1 MALQKL
7 LPRRPDVLISG
18 LNHGPNLGQQDI
30 SYSGTVAGA
39 IQGTFLQIPS
49 MAVSVLPD
57 AKNNFNFVHAAK
69 FVRSVLTALLVND
82 IWTDITLNI
91 NIPPPPV
98 KGIKIT
104 KLGQKRYN
112 PEIITK
118 TDPRNQSYFWIGAGN
133 PQAIGDVHSDVWVVK
148 EGYIS
153 VTPLHTDLTD
163 HKTIGQLKF
172 KNIFAAISHEISK
185 KTL

>member
-49 MAVSVLPD
+49 MAVSVLPGG
-57 AKNNFNFVHAAK
+57 KNGYDFVHAAE
-69 FVRSVLTALLVND
+69 FVREVVTGLLQHEV
-82 IWTDITLNI
+82 WTHITLNI
-91 NIPPPPV
+91 NVPPPPV
-98 KGIKIT
+98 KGVKIT

-118 TDPRNQSYFWIGAGN
+118 TDPRNQSYFWIGAGD
-133 PQAIGDVHSDVWVVK
+133 PQPIGDLHSDVIVAK

-163 HKTIGQLKF
+163 YKTIEKLEF
-172 KNIFAAISHEISK
+172 KNIFAAISDEISK